1 MAMPYATKGKT
12 VINSVFVNYDM
23 RACMGDNN

>member
-1 MAMPYATKGKT
+1 MQYGYATKGKI

-23 RACMGDNN
+23 GACMGDNN